1 MTQHRTLIRGGH
13 VLTMDPAL
21 GDLAPGDVLVEDGVI
36 SAVAPSIA
44 VEDAEVIDASGNIV
58 APGLIDTHRHTW
70 QTQLRGICADWTLA
84 DYFYGIRLAVSPA
97 YTAEDVHVGNHL
109 GALEALNAGVTAIL
123 DFSHCNNT
131 PDHTDAAV
139 AGLRD
144 AGIRAV
150 FGYGFF
156 NSAPMEPS
164 APSHDDRVA
173 DFARITDAELSS
185 DGLLSLG
192 VALTE
197 LGLVP
202 LSDTR
207 DEIEAARRRSGIVVA
222 HTGCVWGMPSG
233 VRELDA
239 HGLLGPE
246 QVHVHCNTLDA
257 DEWQA
262 LSRAGAKVSISVE
275 TELNMGMG
283 RPVFAQ
289 CATHGIKPTL
299 SCDVVSLNSGDL
311 FTQARLGAAFKRWAD
326 TEALNLAGGNPDS
339 VSTTAKE
346 VLGWIT
352 VNAAEAMGLDGVVG
366 SLTPGKQAD
375 IIVVGGP
382 TFAQHPVIDPA
393 GTLVFQTT
401 PADVR
406 TVLVAGR
413 VVKRDGALVGVDLPS
428 LLAEADTSAEEI
440 LARAHAAVG
449 DLPPRFQG
457 GFAMVAD
464 MIAANLAQG

>member
-1 MTQHRTLIRGGH
+1 
-13 VLTMDPAL
+13 MDPAL
-21 GDLAPGDVLVEDGVI
+21 GELDPGDVLVEDGVI
-36 SAVAPSIA
+36 AAVAPAIA
-44 VEDAEVIDASGNIV
+44 AEDVEVIDATGHIV

-70 QTQLRGICADWTLA
+70 QTQLRGMCADWTLA

-97 YTAEDVHVGNHL
+97 YTAGDVHLGNRL
-109 GALEALNAGVTAIL
+109 GALEALAAGVTTIL

-156 NSAPMEPS
+156 NSAPMDPS
-164 APSHDDRVA
+164 APSHDDRLA
-173 DFARITDAELSS
+173 DLARIADAEFSS
-185 DGLLSLG
+185 DGLLGLG

-197 LGLVP
+197 MGLVP

-207 DEIEAARRRSGIVVA
+207 AEVDAARRLGGIIVA
-222 HTGCVWGMPSG
+222 HTGCVWGMASG
-233 VRELDA
+233 VRELDT

-246 QVHVHCNTLDA
+246 QVHVHCNTLDSE
-257 DEWQA
+257 EWQA
-262 LSRAGAKVSISVE
+262 LSRADAKVSISVE

-289 CATHGIKPTL
+289 CDTHGIKPTL
-299 SCDVVSLNSGDL
+299 SCDVISLNTGDL
-311 FTQARLGAAFKRWAD
+311 FTQARMGAAFKRWAD

-339 VSTTAKE
+339 VSVTASE
-346 VLGWIT
+346 VLGWVT
-352 VNAAEAMGLDGVVG
+352 VNAAEATGLHRAVG

-375 IIVVGGP
+375 VIVVGGP
-382 TFAQHPVIDPA
+382 SFNQHPVLDA
-393 GTLVFQTT
+393 VGTLVFQTT

-406 TVLVAGR
+406 AVLVAGR

-428 LLAEADTSAEEI
+428 LLDEADKSARGI
-440 LARAHAAVG
+440 LARVHAAG
-449 DLPPRFQG
+449 GELPPRVDG
-457 GFAMVAD
+457 GFEMVAE
-464 MIAANLAQG
+464 MIKANLAQG

>member
-1 MTQHRTLIRGGH
+1 MLKPPSGH
-13 VLTMDPAL
+13 VLTMDPAF
-21 GDLAPGDVLVEDGVI
+21 GDLAPGDVLVED
-36 SAVAPSIA
+36 
-44 VEDAEVIDASGNIV
+44 AEVIDASGNTV
-58 APGLIDTHRHTW
+58 APGLIDTHRHTC

-84 DYFYGIRLAVSPA
+84 NYFYGIRLAVSPA

-131 PDHTDAAV
+131 PDRTDAAV

-173 DFARITDAELSS
+173 DFARIADTELSS

-192 VALTE
+192 VAHTE

-246 QVHVHCNTLDA
+246 QVHVHCGA
-257 DEWQA
+257 QPRVK
-262 LSRAGAKVSISVE
+262 RAGRDPRKPRGGARWSAM
-275 TELNMGMG
+275 TP
-283 RPVFAQ
+283 RRA
-289 CATHGIKPTL
+289 HPTL
-299 SCDVVSLNSGDL
+299 GI
-311 FTQARLGAAFKRWAD
+311 RG
-326 TEALNLAGGNPDS
+326 
-339 VSTTAKE
+339 
-346 VLGWIT
+346 
-352 VNAAEAMGLDGVVG
+352 
-366 SLTPGKQAD
+366 
-375 IIVVGGP
+375 
-382 TFAQHPVIDPA
+382 
-393 GTLVFQTT
+393 
-401 PADVR
+401 
-406 TVLVAGR
+406 
-413 VVKRDGALVGVDLPS
+413 
-428 LLAEADTSAEEI
+428 
-440 LARAHAAVG
+440 
-449 DLPPRFQG
+449 
-457 GFAMVAD
+457 
-464 MIAANLAQG
+464 